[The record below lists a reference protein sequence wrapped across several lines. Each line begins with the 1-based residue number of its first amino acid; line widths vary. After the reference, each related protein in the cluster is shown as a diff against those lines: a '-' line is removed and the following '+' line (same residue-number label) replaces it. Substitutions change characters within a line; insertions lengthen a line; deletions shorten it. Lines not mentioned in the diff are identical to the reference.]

1 MSHVFRILVSALA
14 RGLVLG
20 GIAVTAAGCGQKG
33 NLYLPTDPAAA
44 NRSTLVEA
52 LRPGGLPA
60 PAVPAQPVTP
70 ATPATPLNSAA
81 PVLPEVAVEPALPAS
96 APR

>member
-1 MSHVFRILVSALA
+1 MLNVPRIAIESTFRALM
-14 RGLVLG
+14 L
-20 GIAVTAAGCGQKG
+20 IAAAVAMAACGQKG

-44 NRSTLVEA
+44 NRATLVET
-52 LRPGGLPA
+52 LRPGGVPA

-70 ATPATPLNSAA
+70 ATPSTPATSAI
-81 PVLPEVAVEPALPAS
+81 PVSPDVAVDPAAPAS